1 MLVACLS
8 LLVPLPAAIPAIV
21 CVLVLGIW
29 IIFGCF
35 WYLESRLYLVFG
47 IWAVFGIWDR
57 RLYFVFGIG
66 AVFRI
71 WESVIGIWDR
81 WCIWYLS
88 WIFGIKCFIWYLWE
102 CVCYRRRIIFVFGR
116 AFPAFVHESKFAI
129 ATRSK
134 ADWVGKKQSNY
145 FLMLFGKLF
154 ELKIWASLISF
165 VVLKVGKNCVGK
177 NSKLCNSLSHHSIW
191 VPISV
196 ELIVT

>member
-29 IIFGCF
+29 ITFGCF

-47 IWAVFGIWDR
+47 IGAVFG
-57 RLYFVFGIG
+57 
-66 AVFRI
+66 I

-88 WIFGIKCFIWYLWE
+88 WIFGIKWVIWYLRE
-102 CVCYRRRIIFVFGR
+102 CGCYRRRIIFVFGR

-134 ADWVGKKQSNY
+134 ADWVGKNNP
-145 FLMLFGKLF
+145 
-154 ELKIWASLISF
+154 ISF
-165 VVLKVGKNCVGK
+165 
-177 NSKLCNSLSHHSIW
+177 
-191 VPISV
+191 
-196 ELIVT
+196 